1 MEVGFNFSSQMQKH
15 MNDSNKEELA
25 INTTSAKS
33 IEAVQ
38 ATKSDHPD
46 EPLHTTTSVIQR
58 KRRHFVRMI
67 ALMSLGAIAV
77 IVFVPRSVLVQRY
90 EGLGVALCFV
100 ACGVF
105 LVRRFIRVLAEEDK
119 LQEQQ
124 LKADQATASPSQ
136 PNPAG
141 QETNLT
147 TSPPEA
153 GQDIK

>member
-1 MEVGFNFSSQMQKH
+1 MNQNKNF
-15 MNDSNKEELA
+15 MNDPKMEQPA
-25 INTTSAKS
+25 INTDRAES

-38 ATKSDHPD
+38 ATKAGG
-46 EPLHTTTSVIQR
+46 PLRPATLVTRR
-58 KRRHFVRMI
+58 KRRHFVRLI
-67 ALMSLGAIAV
+67 TLMSLGAIAV
-77 IVFVPRSVLVQRY
+77 IVFVSRSVLAQSY
-90 EGLGVALCFV
+90 EGLAAALCVV

-105 LVRRFIRVLAEEDK
+105 LVRRFIRLLAEEDK
-119 LQEQQ
+119 LQEEQ
-124 LKADQATASPSQ
+124 LNADPATVSPPE